1 MAAPMQRANAVL
13 SNNLPVCII
22 VLAKLVE
29 KVFLREREKL
39 KNVFSEVREVREVR
53 EKLERQ
59 MLQLLISKTMQ

>member
-1 MAAPMQRANAVL
+1 MPPVVPFSSEHAASVAAPMQRANAVL

-39 KNVFSEVREVREVR
+39 KNVFFGKEV
-53 EKLERQ
+53 EKIR
-59 MLQLLISKTMQ
+59 S